1 MGLANSTPREVH
13 RGPFNTLWLRLA
25 ALLRPV
31 SRGKTGIAANWRL
44 HKTAGKKAFRAGDYT
59 EAEKHFSTAL
69 KLVAPLGPENP
80 RVAATLNNIAL
91 VYKMQGR
98 FGKAEMCLR
107 RALRIYEAVRPDH
120 AHVATVMG
128 NLAALYDSQ
137 GKHTEA
143 EPLRKRAQA
152 IIGAG

>member
-1 MGLANSTPREVH
+1 
-13 RGPFNTLWLRLA
+13 
-25 ALLRPV
+25 
-31 SRGKTGIAANWRL
+31 
-44 HKTAGKKAFRAGDYT
+44 
-59 EAEKHFSTAL
+59 
-69 KLVAPLGPENP
+69 
-80 RVAATLNNIAL
+80 VAATLNNIAL

-143 EPLRKRAQA
+143 EPLRKHAQA
-152 IIGAG
+152 IIDAGVG